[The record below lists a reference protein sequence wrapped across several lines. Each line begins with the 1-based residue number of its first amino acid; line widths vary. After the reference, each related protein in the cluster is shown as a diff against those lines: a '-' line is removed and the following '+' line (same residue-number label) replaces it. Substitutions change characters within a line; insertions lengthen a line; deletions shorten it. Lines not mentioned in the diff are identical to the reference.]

1 MWRTQ
6 LNDISVIKL
15 NVSILSFIFGLCAS
29 IVRSTPHCRKL
40 SMPSPLTLQPIA
52 HVHQDDAAG
61 AMTTSNKHKPPAPP
75 AHTVA
80 SSYASSSV
88 SLSFAFDIVTKSLNV
103 VMTDKSSGEVVRKIS
118 FTHIPSD
125 IHQTDKLN
133 GLLLNQFA

>member
-1 MWRTQ
+1 M
-6 LNDISVIKL
+6 S
-15 NVSILSFIFGLCAS
+15 
-29 IVRSTPHCRKL
+29 
-40 SMPSPLTLQPIA
+40 SPLTLQPIA

-61 AMTTSNKHKPPAPP
+61 AMTSHKHKPPALP
-75 AHTVA
+75 AHTMA
-80 SSYASSSV
+80 PSYASSAV

-133 GLLLNQFA
+133 GLLLDQFA